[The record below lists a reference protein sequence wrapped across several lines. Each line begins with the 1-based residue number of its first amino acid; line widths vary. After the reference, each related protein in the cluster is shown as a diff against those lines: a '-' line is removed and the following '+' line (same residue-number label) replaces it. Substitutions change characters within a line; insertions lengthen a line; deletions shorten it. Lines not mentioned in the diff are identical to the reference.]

1 MAKERHS
8 GFDEDVVTFV
18 KMPEADSHR
27 RQAAVAP
34 KPTSARPATPPAGD
48 VAEAP
53 APSSA
58 ISTLAHKSGAPDEHD
73 VHAVDGVEAVGDQHV
88 EQQQQVVITG
98 LPPDADRDEGRYHER
113 ELLGEGGM
121 GRIYLCRDDRVG
133 RDVAMKVLR
142 RKYAKQPDTLA
153 RFVREARIQGQLE
166 HPSIVP
172 VYDLMRRANGDVSF
186 TMKRVRGKTIEQIVD
201 ALARKD
207 KAVLEQYPRRKLL
220 RNFAAACLA
229 VDFAHTRGVL
239 HRDLKPSNIML
250 GDYGEIYVMDWGLS
264 KVAGTPELEPQ
275 RADPREA
282 DDSRVDLKSHSQGPA
297 LQQAQ
302 QLQLEDAGRSLP
314 AARSHDDHV
323 ALPEDSGGRT
333 MDGAVLGTPGY
344 MSPEQARGETATL
357 DARSDVYSLGAIL
370 YEMLANEPMH
380 ARSSVSRMMSSTV
393 HGADGRPSF
402 RAPLRSIPSELDAIC
417 VKATQLDREHRFN
430 SAREL
435 HDAIERYLDGEQD
448 MKLMREM
455 AQAHARAAEV
465 AAEYALAGGP
475 NAQEERVRALR
486 EVGRALAL
494 DPSHSEAQ
502 RVLIRLLADPPAE
515 LPEDARFQASQDSML
530 SGRMHINLSGWYH
543 LSSIITTGLVLW
555 MGVKS
560 WVAAG
565 LYTFISI
572 GAAVIAFMTARGF
585 LAPGYRLFANVIA
598 GTLAVGMMSTM
609 FGPLF
614 LIPGLAAM
622 STMAASANTN
632 TRGARALVISIG
644 VLAVLVPMMLEGI
657 GLLPPSYEWRENGLV
672 ILPRM
677 HAFSKTATIVFL
689 SYIGL
694 GHIISISLIMGR
706 MHEARMAAMEK
717 LHVHTWQLKQLVSE
731 D

>member
-8 GFDEDVVTFV
+8 GFDEEVITFV
-18 KMPEADSHR
+18 KLPEADSHR
-27 RQAAVAP
+27 RQAVAP
-34 KPTSARPATPPAGD
+34 KPLPEPPPVVGAQD
-48 VAEAP
+48 EP
-53 APSSA
+53 RPSSA
-58 ISTLAHKSGAPDEHD
+58 ISTLAHKSAAVAPESRADNPPHD
-73 VHAVDGVEAVGDQHV
+73 SKPIA
-88 EQQQQVVITG
+88 ISG
-98 LPPDADRDEGRYHER
+98 LPADAIHDENRYDER

-172 VYDLMRRANGDVSF
+172 VYDLMRRPNGDVCF
-186 TMKRVRGKTIEQIVD
+186 TMKRVRGMTIEQIVD

-264 KVAGTPELEPQ
+264 KVAGQPELPV
-275 RADPREA
+275 PREDTLA
-282 DDSRVDLKSHSQGPA
+282 EVSDHPA
-297 LQQAQ
+297 RLDHHDHGT
-302 QLQLEDAGRSLP
+302 LGVLP
-314 AARSHDDHV
+314 VRDQV

-370 YEMLANEPMH
+370 YEMLALEPMH
-380 ARSSVSRMMSSTV
+380 ARSSVSRMMNSTV

-417 VKATQLDREHRFN
+417 VKATQLDREHRFS

-502 RVLIRLLADPPAE
+502 RVLIRLLADPPSE
-515 LPEDARFQASQDSML
+515 LPEDARFEASQDSML

-543 LSSIITTGLVLW
+543 LSSIITAGLVLW

-560 WVAAG
+560 WIAVG
-565 LYTFISI
+565 LYTVISV
-572 GAAVIAFMTARGF
+572 GAAVVAFMTARGF
-585 LAPGYRLFANVIA
+585 LAPGYRMFANVIA

-657 GLLPPSYEWRENGLV
+657 GLLPPSYEFREDALV

-677 HAFSKTATIVFL
+677 HNFSKTATIVFL

-706 MHEARMAAMEK
+706 MHEARMAAMQK

>member
-8 GFDEDVVTFV
+8 GFEDEVVTFV
-18 KMPEADSHR
+18 KLPDANSR
-27 RQAAVAP
+27 RRTLASQPPPRAS
-34 KPTSARPATPPAGD
+34 SAFSSRVAGD
-48 VAEAP
+48 EGDLVDA
-53 APSSA
+53 
-58 ISTLAHKSGAPDEHD
+58 SGL
-73 VHAVDGVEAVGDQHV
+73 
-88 EQQQQVVITG
+88 T
-98 LPPDADRDEGRYHER
+98 PDAVHEENRYHER
-113 ELLGEGGM
+113 EVLGEGGM
-121 GRIYLCRDDRVG
+121 GKIFLCRDERVG
-133 RDVAMKVLR
+133 RDVAMKVLHTR
-142 RKYAKQPDTLA
+142 YAKQPDTLA

-172 VYDLMRRANGDVSF
+172 VYDLMRRPNGDVCF

-201 ALARKD
+201 GLSNKD
-207 KAVLEQYPRRKLL
+207 KAFVEQYPRRKLL

-250 GDYGEIYVMDWGLS
+250 GDYGEIHVLDWGLS
-264 KVAGTPELEPQ
+264 KVAGLPEIPM
-275 RADPREA
+275 RREE
-282 DDSRVDLKSHSQGPA
+282 L
-297 LQQAQ
+297 
-302 QLQLEDAGRSLP
+302 
-314 AARSHDDHV
+314 V
-323 ALPEDSGGRT
+323 ALPEDAGTCT

-344 MSPEQARGETATL
+344 MSPEQARGETASL

-370 YEMLANEPMH
+370 YEMLALEPMH
-380 ARSSVSRMMSSTV
+380 ARSSVAGMMTSTV
-393 HGADGRPSF
+393 RGVDGRPSF

-417 VKATQLDREHRFN
+417 VKATQLDREHRFS

-435 HDAIERYLDGEQD
+435 HDAIDRYLDGEQD

-475 NAQEERVRALR
+475 NAKEERVRALR

-502 RVLIRLLADPPAE
+502 RVLLKLLAEPPSD
-515 LPEDARFQASQDSML
+515 LPEEDRLEVFEDSQL
-530 SGRMHINLSGWYH
+530 SGRLTHSVNGWYH
-543 LSSIITTGLVLW
+543 LSFLVTTGLVLW
-555 MGVKS
+555 MGVHS
-560 WVAAG
+560 WIALS
-565 LYTFISI
+565 LYAFISACT
-572 GAAVIAFMTARGF
+572 AALAFMTARGF
-585 LAPGYRLFANVIA
+585 LSPNYRLFVNVIS
-598 GTLAVGMMSTM
+598 GTLAVGFMSTM

-622 STMAASANTN
+622 STMAVSFNTP

-644 VLAVLVPMMLEGI
+644 VLAVLVPMMLEGL
-657 GLLPPSYEWRENGLV
+657 GLLPPSYEFRDGVLV

-677 HAFSKTATIVFL
+677 HEFPKTATIVFL

-706 MHEARMAAMEK
+706 MHEARMAALNK

-731 D
+731 DS

>member
-8 GFDEDVVTFV
+8 GFDEDIITFV

-27 RQAAVAP
+27 RQAVAA
-34 KPTSARPATPPAGD
+34 KPSA
-48 VAEAP
+48 AP
-53 APSSA
+53 ELPDHEEREDHEPRPSSA
-58 ISTLAHKSGAPDEHD
+58 ISTLAHKSAAPADEPP
-73 VHAVDGVEAVGDQHV
+73 AVHV
-88 EQQQQVVITG
+88 EISG
-98 LPPDADRDEGRYHER
+98 LPPDSVHDENRYHER

-121 GRIYLCRDDRVG
+121 GRIFLSHDDRVG

-142 RKYAKQPDTLA
+142 RKYAKQADTLA

-172 VYDLMRRANGDVSF
+172 VYDLMRRPNGDVCF

-201 ALARKD
+201 GLSRKD
-207 KAVLEQYPRRKLL
+207 KALIEQYPRRKLL

-264 KVAGTPELEPQ
+264 KVAGQTEKPVTDTLGESRLDAPE
-275 RADPREA
+275 DPSRP
-282 DDSRVDLKSHSQGPA
+282 RVDLVHKPD
-297 LQQAQ
+297 L
-302 QLQLEDAGRSLP
+302 
-314 AARSHDDHV
+314 V

-370 YEMLANEPMH
+370 YEMLAHEPMH

-393 HGADGRPSF
+393 AGADGRPSF

-417 VKATQLDREHRFN
+417 VKATQLERAHRFD

-475 NAQEERVRALR
+475 SAQEERVRALR

-502 RVLIRLLADPPAE
+502 RVLIRLLADPPTE

-555 MGVKS
+555 MGVLS

-565 LYTFISI
+565 LYTLISL
-572 GAAVIAFMTARGF
+572 GAAVVAFMTARGF
-585 LAPGYRLFANVIA
+585 LAPGYRLFANVIT

-644 VLAVLVPMMLEGI
+644 VLAVLVPMMLEGV
-657 GLLPPSYEWRENGLV
+657 GLLPPSYEFREDALV

-677 HAFSKTATIVFL
+677 HMFSKTATIVFL

-706 MHEARMAAMEK
+706 MHEARMAAMQK

>member
-8 GFDEDVVTFV
+8 GFDDEVITFV
-18 KMPEADSHR
+18 KVPEADSHR
-27 RQAAVAP
+27 RAALPP
-34 KPTSARPATPPAGD
+34 KPALREAVPEQPAPRPAAASRPS
-48 VAEAP
+48 
-53 APSSA
+53 PSSA
-58 ISTLAHKSGAPDEHD
+58 ISTLAPKSVPSPESGEQ
-73 VHAVDGVEAVGDQHV
+73 AV
-88 EQQQQVVITG
+88 ISG
-98 LPPDADRDEGRYHER
+98 LPPDAVHEESRYIER

-121 GRIYLCRDDRVG
+121 GRIYLCKDERVG

-142 RKYAKQPDTLA
+142 TKYAKQPDTLA

-172 VYDLMRRANGDVSF
+172 VYDLMRRPNGDVCF

-201 ALARKD
+201 SLARKD
-207 KAVLEQYPRRKLL
+207 KALVEQYPRRKLL
-220 RNFAAACLA
+220 RKFAAACLA

-264 KVAGTPELEPQ
+264 KVAGLPEIPIRREVPISEP
-275 RADPREA
+275 
-282 DDSRVDLKSHSQGPA
+282 
-297 LQQAQ
+297 
-302 QLQLEDAGRSLP
+302 
-314 AARSHDDHV
+314 V

-370 YEMLANEPMH
+370 YEMLAHEPMH
-380 ARSSVSRMMSSTV
+380 ARSSVSGMMTSTV

-402 RAPLRSIPSELDAIC
+402 RAPMRSIPSELDAIC
-417 VKATQLDREHRFN
+417 VKATQLDREHRFS

-502 RVLIRLLADPPAE
+502 RVLLRLLADPPSE
-515 LPEDARFQASQDSML
+515 LPEDARALDEHESSLF
-530 SGRMHINLSGWYH
+530 SGRFQTNISGWYH
-543 LSSIITTGLVLW
+543 LSFLITTGLVLW
-555 MGVKS
+555 MGVRS
-560 WVAAG
+560 WIALGLYALTAAG
-565 LYTFISI
+565 
-572 GAAVIAFMTARGF
+572 AAIVAFLTARGF
-585 LAPGYRLFANVIA
+585 LAPSYRMFANVIA
-598 GTLAVGMMSTM
+598 GTLAVGFMSTM

-622 STMAASANTN
+622 STMAASANTP

-644 VLAVLVPMMLEGI
+644 VLAVLVPMMLEGL
-657 GLLPPSYEWRENGLV
+657 GLLPPSYVFRDNTLV
-672 ILPRM
+672 IMPRM
-677 HAFSKTATIVFL
+677 HDLPKTATIVFL

-706 MHEARMAAMEK
+706 MHEARMAAMHK
-717 LHVHTWQLKQLVSE
+717 LHVHTWQLKQLVS
-731 D
+731 DDNG

>member
-8 GFDEDVVTFV
+8 GFDDDVITFV

-27 RQAAVAP
+27 RQAVAP
-34 KPTSARPATPPAGD
+34 KPVSDAHADIDARD
-48 VAEAP
+48 EQR
-53 APSSA
+53 PSSA
-58 ISTLAHKSGAPDEHD
+58 ISTLAHKSASADEHD
-73 VHAVDGVEAVGDQHV
+73 NLPLDSSPISIA
-88 EQQQQVVITG
+88 G
-98 LPPDADRDEGRYHER
+98 LPADAIHDEKRYDER

-121 GRIYLCRDDRVG
+121 GRIYLCRDDRIG

-172 VYDLMRRANGDVSF
+172 VYDLMRRPNGDVCF
-186 TMKRVRGKTIEQIVD
+186 TMKRVRGMTIEQIVD

-229 VDFAHTRGVL
+229 VDFAHRRGVL

-264 KVAGTPELEPQ
+264 KVAGLPELPMAREERETRESMVPEP
-275 RADPREA
+275 PE
-282 DDSRVDLKSHSQGPA
+282 H
-297 LQQAQ
+297 
-302 QLQLEDAGRSLP
+302 
-314 AARSHDDHV
+314 AARLDQHDHGTAGASPGREQV
-323 ALPEDSGGRT
+323 ALPEDPGGRT

-370 YEMLANEPMH
+370 YEMLALEPMH
-380 ARSSVSRMMSSTV
+380 ARSSVSRMMNSTV
-393 HGADGRPSF
+393 IGADGRPSF

-543 LSSIITTGLVLW
+543 LSSIITAGLVLW
-555 MGVKS
+555 MGVRS
-560 WVAAG
+560 WIAAG
-565 LYTFISI
+565 LYTAISV
-572 GAAVIAFMTARGF
+572 AAAIIAFMTARGF
-585 LAPGYRLFANVIA
+585 LAPGYRMFANVIA

-657 GLLPPSYEWRENGLV
+657 GLLPPSYEFREDALV

-677 HAFSKTATIVFL
+677 HSFSKTATIVFL

-706 MHEARMAAMEK
+706 MHEARMAAMQK

>member
-8 GFDEDVVTFV
+8 SGFDDDIVTFV
-18 KMPEADSHR
+18 KLPDADSHR
-27 RQAAVAP
+27 RATRAAE
-34 KPTSARPATPPAGD
+34 SH
-48 VAEAP
+48 
-53 APSSA
+53 PSSA
-58 ISTLAHKSGAPDEHD
+58 ISTLAPRLSVAPDEPEPEQ
-73 VHAVDGVEAVGDQHV
+73 VAVSA
-88 EQQQQVVITG
+88 
-98 LPPDADRDEGRYHER
+98 LPPDAVHEESRYRER

-121 GRIYLCRDDRVG
+121 GRIYLSRDERVG

-142 RKYAKQPDTLA
+142 TKYAKAPDTLA

-172 VYDLMRRANGDVSF
+172 VYDLMRRPNGDVCF
-186 TMKRVRGKTIEQIVD
+186 TMKRVRGKTVEQIVD
-201 ALARKD
+201 GLTHKD
-207 KAVLEQYPRRKLL
+207 KAFIERYPRRKLL
-220 RNFAAACLA
+220 RNYAAACLA

-264 KVAGTPELEPQ
+264 KVAGQPELPPQ
-275 RADPREA
+275 RE
-282 DDSRVDLKSHSQGPA
+282 DL
-297 LQQAQ
+297 
-302 QLQLEDAGRSLP
+302 
-314 AARSHDDHV
+314 V
-323 ALPEDSGGRT
+323 ALPDDMGTRT

-357 DARSDVYSLGAIL
+357 DARSDVYALGAIL
-370 YEMLANEPMH
+370 YEMLALEPMH
-380 ARSSVSRMMSSTV
+380 ARSSVSGMMTSTV
-393 HGADGRPSF
+393 HGADGRPSS
-402 RAPLRSIPSELDAIC
+402 RAPMRSIPNELDAIC
-417 VKATQLDREHRFN
+417 VKATQLERDHRFS

-465 AAEYALAGGP
+465 ATEYALAGGP

-494 DPSHSEAQ
+494 DPSHSAAQ
-502 RVLIRLLADPPAE
+502 RVLLRLLADPPNE
-515 LPEDARFQASQDSML
+515 LPEGAGQDNDENTSVSFSSQ
-530 SGRMHINLSGWYH
+530 IETNASGWIH
-543 LSSIITTGLVLW
+543 LSFLITTGLVLW
-555 MGVKS
+555 MGVRS
-560 WVAAG
+560 WIALS
-565 LYTFISI
+565 LY
-572 GAAVIAFMTARGF
+572 AVIATTTVTVAFLTARGF
-585 LAPGYRLFANVIA
+585 LSPTYRLFANVIA
-598 GTLAVGMMSTM
+598 GALSVGFMSTM

-622 STMAASANTN
+622 STMAASANTP

-644 VLAVLVPMMLEGI
+644 VLPVLVPMMLEGM
-657 GLLPPSYEWRENGLV
+657 GLLPPSYEFRDNVLV

-677 HAFSKTATIVFL
+677 HEFPKTATIVFL

-694 GHIISISLIMGR
+694 GHIIGISLLMGR
-706 MHEARMAAMEK
+706 LHEARMAAMHR

-731 D
+731 DNNN

>member
-8 GFDEDVVTFV
+8 GFDDDVITFV
-18 KMPEADSHR
+18 KLPESDSHR
-27 RQAAVAP
+27 RQAVAP
-34 KPTSARPATPPAGD
+34 KPVPDHSSHANHATQAAPQQD
-48 VAEAP
+48 DAEGETR
-53 APSSA
+53 PSSA
-58 ISTLAHKSGAPDEHD
+58 ISTLAHKSASADERLENESQPNQPLD
-73 VHAVDGVEAVGDQHV
+73 SNPISIA
-88 EQQQQVVITG
+88 G
-98 LPPDADRDEGRYHER
+98 LPADAIHDEKRYDER

-121 GRIYLCRDDRVG
+121 GRIYLCRDERIG

-172 VYDLMRRANGDVSF
+172 VYDLMRRSNGDVGF

-201 ALARKD
+201 AIARKD

-264 KVAGTPELEPQ
+264 KVASLPDLPI
-275 RADPREA
+275 PREDSLA
-282 DDSRVDLKSHSQGPA
+282 DLADHPA
-297 LQQAQ
+297 RLDQ
-302 QLQLEDAGRSLP
+302 
-314 AARSHDDHV
+314 HDHGTLGEVRTLDQV
-323 ALPEDSGGRT
+323 ALPDEPGGRT

-370 YEMLANEPMH
+370 YEMLALDPMH
-380 ARSSVSRMMSSTV
+380 ARSSVSRMMNSTV
-393 HGADGRPSF
+393 IGADGRPSF
-402 RAPLRSIPSELDAIC
+402 RSPLRSIPSELDAIC
-417 VKATQLDREHRFN
+417 VKATQLDREHRFT

-502 RVLIRLLADPPAE
+502 RVLIRLLADPPTE
-515 LPEDARFQASQDSML
+515 LPEDARFEASQDSML

-543 LSSIITTGLVLW
+543 LSSIITAGLVLW
-555 MGVKS
+555 MGVRS
-560 WVAAG
+560 WIAAG
-565 LYTFISI
+565 LYTAISVA
-572 GAAVIAFMTARGF
+572 AAVIAFMTARGF
-585 LAPGYRLFANVIA
+585 LAPGYRMFANVIS

-644 VLAVLVPMMLEGI
+644 VLAVLVPMMLEGV
-657 GLLPPSYEWRENGLV
+657 GLLPPSYEFRDDALV

-677 HAFSKTATIVFL
+677 HSFSKTATIVFL

>member
-8 GFDEDVVTFV
+8 GFEDEVITFV
-18 KMPEADSHR
+18 KVPEADSHR
-27 RQAAVAP
+27 RSAAPPKSAP
-34 KPTSARPATPPAGD
+34 KPGVRESLPEQPSVRQNGHSRPDEGRPSAA
-48 VAEAP
+48 
-53 APSSA
+53 SA
-58 ISTLAHKSGAPDEHD
+58 ISTLASKSVAPEAPASDQ
-73 VHAVDGVEAVGDQHV
+73 AV
-88 EQQQQVVITG
+88 ISG
-98 LPPDADRDEGRYHER
+98 LPPDAVHEESRYLER

-142 RKYAKQPDTLA
+142 TKYAKQPDTLA

-172 VYDLMRRANGDVSF
+172 VYDLMRRPNGDVCF

-201 ALARKD
+201 ALSHKEKGLVDR
-207 KAVLEQYPRRKLL
+207 YPRRKLL

-250 GDYGEIYVMDWGLS
+250 GDHGEIYVMDWGLS
-264 KVAGTPELEPQ
+264 KVAGLPEIPIRRDTPPSEP
-275 RADPREA
+275 
-282 DDSRVDLKSHSQGPA
+282 
-297 LQQAQ
+297 
-302 QLQLEDAGRSLP
+302 
-314 AARSHDDHV
+314 V

-370 YEMLANEPMH
+370 YEMLAHEPMH
-380 ARSSVSRMMSSTV
+380 ARSSVSGMMTSTV

-402 RAPLRSIPSELDAIC
+402 RSPMRSIPSELDAIC
-417 VKATQLDREHRFN
+417 VKATQLDREHRFA

-502 RVLIRLLADPPAE
+502 RVLLRLLADPPSE
-515 LPEDARFQASQDSML
+515 LPEEAHALDERESSLF
-530 SGRMHINLSGWYH
+530 SGRVQTNISGWYH
-543 LSSIITTGLVLW
+543 LSFLITTGLVLW
-555 MGVKS
+555 MGVRS
-560 WVAAG
+560 WVALG
-565 LYTFISI
+565 LYALTAAS
-572 GAAVIAFMTARGF
+572 AAVVSFLTARGF
-585 LAPGYRLFANVIA
+585 LAPSYRMFANVIT
-598 GTLAVGMMSTM
+598 GTLAVGFMSTM

-614 LIPGLAAM
+614 LIPGIAAM
-622 STMAASANTN
+622 STMAASANTP

-644 VLAVLVPMMLEGI
+644 VLAVLVPMMLEGL
-657 GLLPPSYEWRENGLV
+657 GLLPPSYEFRDNTLV

-677 HAFSKTATIVFL
+677 HNFPKMATIVFL
-689 SYIGL
+689 SYLGL

-706 MHEARMAAMEK
+706 MHEARMAAMHR
-717 LHVHTWQLKQLVSE
+717 LHVHTWQLKQLVS
-731 D
+731 DDNG